1 MAERRTRIEQSI
13 TLICDALWS
22 LMEQKSFSEIRISEV
37 CQTATVSRNTF
48 YRRFKNLEDVLG
60 FYLEKETS
68 YILTQY
74 NILDHYDKRNPS
86 EEDIKRT
93 FSRFFGFWV
102 RHREKLKVLNDQ
114 GLLHLLDK
122 AFLKT
127 VPIVG
132 PKSYE
137 EYVNPSDPEY
147 FADYFYF
154 WHAVSLS
161 HILEKWVMRGCLE
174 DTEQLTNI
182 TIRLHQT
189 VSYRWGDRPEN
200 EG

>member
-1 MAERRTRIEQSI
+1 MAERRARVEQSI
-13 TLICDALWS
+13 ALICDALWS
-22 LMEQKSFSEIRISEV
+22 LMEQKPFSGISISEV

-48 YRRFKNLEDVLG
+48 YRRFRSLEEVLDY
-60 FYLEKETS
+60 YLEKETG

-74 NILDHYDKRNPS
+74 NILENFDKRNPS
-86 EEDIKRT
+86 EADIKRT
-93 FSRFFGFWV
+93 YTRFYGFWDGQ
-102 RHREKLKVLNDQ
+102 RKKLQILYKQ

-127 VPIVG
+127 APIAG
-132 PKSYE
+132 LKDYE
-137 EYVNPSDPEY
+137 EMANPSDPEY

-161 HILEKWVMRGCLE
+161 HILEKWVMRGCQE
-174 DTEQLTNI
+174 DIEQLTNV
-182 TIRLHQT
+182 TIRLYQT
-189 VSYRWGDRPEN
+189 VNYRWE